1 MRYSSTLS
9 ILALALIL
17 SGCGKTSLIG
27 RGYSSFKEPYKSEA
41 GLKAAPIG
49 YRYSAAYNEQVVND
63 MRFAAKDLVS
73 QMETGHAVDVERV
86 YLTPGGPSAF
96 YTAFDHV
103 LRDELTYRGYEL
115 VTVPESGALPVTV
128 AASETNGANEKG
140 AKTFGYRELDVALVN
155 TEKTLAR
162 GTYILPAYGF
172 TRSTAPLPET
182 VKDESEDAS
191 APVPIAE
198 VSAEPIAELPEAAVY
213 SGAKK

>member
-9 ILALALIL
+9 ALAFALVL
-17 SGCGKTSLIG
+17 AGCGKTSLIG

-73 QMETGHAVDVERV
+73 QMETGHAVDVERI

-128 AASETNGANEKG
+128 AASETNGENEKG
-140 AKTFGYRELDVALVN
+140 AKASAYRELDVALVN
-155 TEKTLAR
+155 AEKTLAR

-172 TRSTAPLPET
+172 TRSTASLPET
-182 VKDESEDAS
+182 VRDESEDAS

-198 VSAEPIAELPEAAVY
+198 VSAEPLAELPEAAVY